1 MGCWLLGVRAKVGEF
16 QRHLGDKTSSTCDAL
31 DKGCERGRS
40 SELVLGFY
48 RALLGGASAE
58 R

>member
-1 MGCWLLGVRAKVGEF
+1 MGCWLLGVGGKVGEF